1 MLASI
6 ASFSLFSSLS
16 PFRGP
21 GAGRPW
27 PNPNSANSVSTQV
40 RGGGFCF
47 LGVGE
52 VPRGRVV
59 PVPRL
64 EVSRGVG
71 CNRIPPDASKEQP
84 ICKERFGSTTLDP
97 SGALQK
103 LGCEL
108 EAGLSPVHAGTLPAS
123 SFLARQAFST
133 QRRKLGGRLAQTV
146 QGRKPGGGA
155 KLSLSCP

>member
-1 MLASI
+1 MLAFI

-27 PNPNSANSVSTQV
+27 PNPNSANSVSTPV
-40 RGGGFCF
+40 GGGGFGF

-52 VPRGRVV
+52 VPGCRVV

-71 CNRIPPDASKEQP
+71 CSRIPPDASKEKP
-84 ICKERFGSTTLDP
+84 ICKERFGSTMLDP

-108 EAGLSPVHAGTLPAS
+108 EAGLSPVHAGTPAGLL
-123 SFLARQAFST
+123 FLGRAGLQHSEEEAGRGLGADSPGQEAR
-133 QRRKLGGRLAQTV
+133 GWG
-146 QGRKPGGGA
+146 
-155 KLSLSCP
+155 